1 MTKLKKIRLSKNIS
15 REKLSEIS
23 GISIR
28 TIEGYEQKRRN
39 INNSSVNTMIKL
51 ADALECDFFDILEN

>member
-51 ADALECDFFDILEN
+51 AEALECDLFELME

>member
-1 MTKLKKIRLSKNIS
+1 MSKLKKIRLSKNIS
-15 REKLSEIS
+15 REKLSELS

-39 INNSSVNTMIKL
+39 INNSSVNTMLKL
-51 ADALECDFFDILEN
+51 ADALECDFFDLME

>member
-15 REKLSEIS
+15 REKLSEMS
-23 GISIR
+23 GVSIR

-51 ADALECDFFDILEN
+51 ADALECDLFELIE

>member
-15 REKLSEIS
+15 REKLSELS

-39 INNSSVNTMIKL
+39 INNSSINTLIKL
-51 ADALECDFFDILEN
+51 ADVLECDLLDLIE

>member
-15 REKLSEIS
+15 REKLSELS

-51 ADALECDFFDILEN
+51 ADALGCDLFDILEN